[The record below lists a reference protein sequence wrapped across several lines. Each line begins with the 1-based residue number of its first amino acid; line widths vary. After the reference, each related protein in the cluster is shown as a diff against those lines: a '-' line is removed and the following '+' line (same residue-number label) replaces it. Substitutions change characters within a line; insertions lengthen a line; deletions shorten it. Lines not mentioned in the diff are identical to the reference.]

1 MFVAHDL
8 ESFLY
13 VLLWM
18 CARRVWERE
27 FECKLVDRPKR
38 NILTKWYT
46 GSFDDIADA
55 KKGYMHIDDFEK
67 ILNEFPTAFDHVKPL
82 CEKIRGVLFPLL
94 KDGALFTGTPSDP
107 PEKLYYPII
116 EAFEDAIEDSKK

>member
-1 MFVAHDL
+1 MKRA
-8 ESFLY
+8 
-13 VLLWM
+13 
-18 CARRVWERE
+18 WERE

-55 KKGYMHIDDFEK
+55 KEHHMGVSGFKS
-67 ILNEFPTAFDHVKPL
+67 ILGEFPQPFDHVKSL

-107 PEKLYYPII
+107 PEKLYRPII
-116 EAFEDAIEDSKK
+116 ESFEDTIEDSKKQG